1 VLEADFTVRSR
12 TAKRLAVAG
21 VLGPMAGLGISAAN
35 GWWVPMWL
43 ALGIALANAYLTGF
57 VAGVRHVLAPPK
69 DR

>member
-1 VLEADFTVRSR
+1 
-12 TAKRLAVAG
+12 
-21 VLGPMAGLGISAAN
+21 MAGLGISAAN